1 MSGEPPENGARLPLA
16 EAARYL
22 GISVEALRKRIAT
35 DPERFQP
42 VKGNDRRV
50 TVWLSALR
58 TTPEDRT
65 TAPPE
70 DLRNG
75 SGDWLE
81 RAALALEELRKSHD
95 ADRVEAAQRLDAAH
109 ERTARAESELRLIR
123 RRAEE
128 AEQRAAL
135 LTSQIEKLTGE
146 RDQERARGDRLEAE
160 ARALAQ
166 ALAELRR
173 PWLARVLEALRP
185 KES

>member
-50 TVWLSALR
+50 TVWLPALR
-58 TTPEDRT
+58 TAPENH
-65 TAPPE
+65 APPPE

-185 KES
+185 KGS